1 MIRLIRLSCLLLALT
16 LAGCAT
22 LSTAPSPEQ
31 RAQARQAQDLFHSGQ
46 YPQAAKAYLKLA
58 GQNRGTRNYFLLRAA
73 EAWRE
78 SGSLKQAEQALTDI
92 DRAQLQPTD
101 TRHYDL
107 LEAEIALKHGD
118 AAHALTL
125 TQGPVSA
132 LPEALHARALEL
144 RARALAGT
152 GKPWKAARAR
162 IQLDATLSGAG
173 REHNREQTLNLLN
186 AMGVEALQQHASNL
200 TPDDPAQRWITLA
213 LGRLGV
219 NVAQNAPSL
228 TQPVG
233 TFMPGSSQLQ
243 GYQLP
248 QEVALILPLSGPLA
262 SAGNAVRQGF
272 FASYFQSG
280 KHGQMPPVQAY
291 DTTGTPQGALR
302 AYQRAVADGA
312 TLVVGPLTHDAV
324 SAVMQ
329 QTQLPATL
337 LALNHPDDNVLPP
350 PNATEFA
357 LRPEVEA
364 AQVARHMFQQGLTQ
378 AIVMVSSEGFAQR
391 AADAF
396 TTEFQ
401 GLGGQVTSLSTLNP
415 AQVDYRKQTRALDV
429 AVPAHTGVFISMR
442 PDQARLLLPQLHLA
456 GIKLPVFATSH
467 VYAARNNPV
476 ADGDLDGVT
485 FCDAPWLFNTQPGL
499 PSRAT
504 LAGMLPAARGT
515 SARLF
520 AFGMDAWSL
529 VPYLQW
535 LRAHP
540 GSYLPGA
547 SGRLTEDAFGRI
559 HRVLTWARFEN
570 GVARP
575 LVGNLELGTPKLQPM
590 PAPATSTPA
599 PASSVPASM

>member
-1 MIRLIRLSCLLLALT
+1 MT
-16 LAGCAT
+16 V
-22 LSTAPSPEQ
+22 STTPSPEQ
-31 RAQARQAQDLFHSGQ
+31 QAQARQAQTLFHDGHYQ
-46 YPQAAKAYLKLA
+46 QAAQAWAKLA
-58 GQNRGTRNYFLLRAA
+58 AQDRSTRDYFLVRAA

-78 SGSLKQAEQALTDI
+78 AGSLPKAEQALTDVE
-92 DRAQLQPTD
+92 RTRLQPTD
-101 TRHYDL
+101 ARHYDL
-107 LEAEIALKHGD
+107 LEAEIALNRGN
-118 AAHALTL
+118 AARALTL
-125 TQGPVSA
+125 TQGPVAA
-132 LPEALHARALEL
+132 LPDALQTRALEL
-144 RARALAGT
+144 RARALAKT
-152 GKPWKAARAR
+152 GKPWKAARTR
-162 IQLDATLSGAG
+162 IALDATLSGAG
-173 REHNREQTLNLLN
+173 REHNRKQTLDLLN
-186 AMGVEALQQHASNL
+186 SMGVEALQQHASALPSNA
-200 TPDDPAQRWITLA
+200 PAQRWIALA

-219 NVAQNAPSL
+219 NVSQAAPSL

-248 QEVALILPLSGPLA
+248 SKVALMLPLSGPLA
-262 SAGNAVRQGF
+262 SAGTAVRQGF
-272 FASYFQSG
+272 FASYFQAG
-280 KHGQMPPVQAY
+280 KHGELPPVQVY
-291 DTTGTPQGALR
+291 DTTGTPAGALS

-329 QTQLPATL
+329 QAQLPATL
-337 LALNHPDDNVLPP
+337 LALNHPDDNILPP

-364 AQVARHMFQQGLTQ
+364 AQVARRMFQQGLTQ

-396 TTEFQ
+396 TIEFQ
-401 GLGGQVTSLSTLNP
+401 GLGGQITSLTTLNP
-415 AQVDYRKQTRALDV
+415 AQVDYRKQTRALQV
-429 AVPAHTGVFISMR
+429 TAPATTGVFISMR
-442 PDQARLLLPQLHLA
+442 PEQARLLLPQLHLA

-467 VYAARNNPV
+467 VYDARNNPV
-476 ADGDLDGVT
+476 ADGDLNGVT

-499 PSRAT
+499 PSRAA
-504 LAGMLPAARGT
+504 LAASLPAARGT

-535 LRAHP
+535 MRAHP

-559 HRVLTWARFEN
+559 QRVLTWARFEN

-575 LVGNLELGTPKLQPM
+575 LVGNLELGTPTLQPLPAASSSSAPSRPTPASTTSA
-590 PAPATSTPA
+590 PAPPTSA
-599 PASSVPASM
+599 PIGH